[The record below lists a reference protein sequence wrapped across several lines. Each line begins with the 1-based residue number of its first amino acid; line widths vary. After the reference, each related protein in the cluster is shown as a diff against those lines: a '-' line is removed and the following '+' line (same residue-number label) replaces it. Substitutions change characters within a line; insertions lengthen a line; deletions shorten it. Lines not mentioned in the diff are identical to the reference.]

1 MGLDTVELVMAVE
14 EAFNLRIPDA
24 VAAKLYTV
32 GELHGYVVSEL
43 QRREGPAV
51 DPVEVYE
58 TLADRN
64 FKPAVRTKSAD
75 HRFT

>member
-58 TLADRN
+58 TLR
-64 FKPAVRTKSAD
+64 KLIVRQLGVPPSAVTPV
-75 HRFT
+75 